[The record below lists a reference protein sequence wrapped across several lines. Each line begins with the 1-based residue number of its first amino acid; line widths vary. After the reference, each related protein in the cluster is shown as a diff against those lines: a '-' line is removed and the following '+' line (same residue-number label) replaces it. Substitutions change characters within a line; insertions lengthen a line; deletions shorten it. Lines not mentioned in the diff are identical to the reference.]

1 MLLQSSIYMYIF
13 FYRRSFRAVYGFSS
27 GTCSL
32 KSVQRWWYLVIS
44 AVIFLIINCDSAC
57 ANHILAPSAQNW
69 GNFMDTAF
77 FLPSFLFR
85 GHHCE
90 EYIFTDILGYKYIT
104 NYINMLRI
112 KLEYLLLFLFL
123 IRLAPGFSFTPSQIL
138 SFHLL
143 MILSLWSLQYTYTV
157 RWAILIYIVSIY
169 LSINRCIDR

>member
-1 MLLQSSIYMYIF
+1 MFIEICSEVMIFSDLCSSIPDYKLW
-13 FYRRSFRAVYGFSS
+13 FSLCKPYLGARQPRIGAIS
-27 GTCSL
+27 W
-32 KSVQRWWYLVIS
+32 VQ
-44 AVIFLIINCDSAC
+44 
-57 ANHILAPSAQNW
+57 H
-69 GNFMDTAF
+69 F
-77 FLPSFLFR
+77 FLPSFLIR

-143 MILSLWSLQYTYTV
+143 RILSLWSLQYTYCELFLSSLF
-157 RWAILIYIVSIY
+157 RFIY
-169 LSINRCIDR
+169 L